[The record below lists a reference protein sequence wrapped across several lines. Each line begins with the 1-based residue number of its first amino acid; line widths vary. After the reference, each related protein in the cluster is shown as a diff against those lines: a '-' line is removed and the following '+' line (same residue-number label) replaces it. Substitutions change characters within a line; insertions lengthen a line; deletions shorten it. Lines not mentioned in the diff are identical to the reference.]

1 MAVLDGIGRPVVLAP
16 GVVLTAPGLRGEAQL
31 RPTGGG
37 GRGRERGETPLL
49 GEALGRA
56 GMVES
61 HSVEI
66 TAQEAGPAAAPALR
80 SRDGRAGLSLEV
92 PYLGPE
98 RGQVLL
104 LADEQ
109 GVLSWHFPE
118 PVGMGAG
125 ATSRG
130 AATIR
135 FVIPREVA
143 TAPPAGGAERAPSDR
158 SLVTLV
164 GKKILSVLVYPIAT
178 ALVGKGAQFL
188 AERWEGE
195 HRPHVVRPFGVG
207 DYGQPAHAGLDAQGW
222 SRLASGRSLLFVHGT
237 FSTAHGSFAGL
248 PPDTMT
254 ALATAYGGRVVAF
267 DHPSLSVDPLT
278 NAKTL
283 LGLLPPGLR
292 LDLDIVGHSRGGL
305 VARHLAAR
313 MADAR
318 ASVDVGRLVVVGTP
332 NAGTPLADPKHVG
345 QLVDR
350 FTSLLNLIPPGPWT
364 AVLDVLDAVLEVVK
378 IVGQGALTGL
388 PGLAAMN
395 PVGPYLKGLPASAP
409 GSEVFAIDA
418 DFEPTGSLASLWRV
432 PESALDR
439 VFDQLANDAVVP
451 SEGVWKAAASGLTV
465 PDERRVHFAADAGV
479 WHCSYFARPEVSRA
493 LVSWLPG

>member
-1 MAVLDGIGRPVVLAP
+1 MAVLDGVGRPVVLAP
-16 GVVLTAPGLRGEAQL
+16 GVVLTAPGLRGEARL
-31 RPTGGG
+31 RPAGGG
-37 GRGRERGETPLL
+37 GRGREPSETPTFA
-49 GEALGRA
+49 EALGRA

-66 TAQEAGPAAAPALR
+66 RAQEAGPAPGPALR

-118 PVGMGAG
+118 RPPATG

-143 TAPPAGGAERAPSDR
+143 QAAPAGGAERAPADR
-158 SLVTLV
+158 SLFTLV
-164 GKKILSVLVYPIAT
+164 GKKVLSVLVYPIAT

-195 HRPHVVRPFGVG
+195 HRPHLVRHFGAD
-207 DYGQPAHAGLDAQGW
+207 DYRLPTATHLDSDGW
-222 SRLASGRSLLFVHGT
+222 RRLGSGRALLFVHGT

-254 ALATAYGGRVVAF
+254 ALAAAYGDRVIAF
-267 DHPSLSVDPLT
+267 DHPSLSVDPVT
-278 NAKTL
+278 NATKL
-283 LGLLPPGLR
+283 LGLLPAGLR

-305 VARHLAAR
+305 VARHLAAPQVG
-313 MADAR
+313 AP
-318 ASVDVGRLVVVGTP
+318 ASVEVGRVVVVGTP
-332 NAGTPLADPKHVG
+332 NAGTPLADPRHVG

-364 AVLDVLDAVLEVVK
+364 AVLDVLEAVLEVVK
-378 IVGQGALTGL
+378 ILGQGALTGL

-395 PVGPYLKGLPASAP
+395 PGGPYLKGLRLA
-409 GSEVFAIDA
+409 GSRGEVFAIDA
-418 DFEPTGSLASLWRV
+418 DFEPTGSLASLWRL
-432 PESALDR
+432 PESAIDR
-439 VFDQLANDAVVP
+439 VFEQRANDAVVP
-451 SEGVWKAAASGLTV
+451 SEGVWKAAASGLMV

-493 LVSWLPG
+493 LLSWLPG